1 MNIEKIKTFKFE
13 ELAEQSRQI
22 AIEQYRDS
30 DHLDYE
36 WFDYSKSD
44 FHSILELI
52 GFTNIDSGF
61 SGFCCQGDG
70 ANFTADYSYKS
81 GCLKSIKQHAPID
94 SELHGIVQGIVSHM
108 KDYGYKLECH
118 ITRFNA
124 RYEHSNT
131 MSFDWNMRSGEYVN
145 WKNDFVEDEINQLF
159 RDLADW
165 YYNKL
170 ESEYEFLNSDESIK
184 ETLIVNEY
192 DFLECGNQYY

>member
-1 MNIEKIKTFKFE
+1 MNIVEIKTFKFE
-13 ELAEQSRQI
+13 ELAEQSQQI

-81 GCLKSIKQHAPID
+81 GCLKSIKQRAPID
-94 SELHGIVQGIVSHM
+94 SELHVIVQCIVSHM

-118 ITRFNA
+118 ITRFNT
-124 RYEHSNT
+124 RYEHSNM
-131 MSFDWNMRSGEYVN
+131 MSFDWNMQSGESVN
-145 WKNDFVEDEINQLF
+145 WKNDFTENEINQLF

-165 YYNKL
+165 YYAQL
-170 ESEYEFLNSDESIK
+170 ENEYDHLNSDDCIAELLES
-184 ETLIVNEY
+184 NEY
-192 DFLECGNQYY
+192 DYLESGKQYY